1 VLLHCLV
8 ERLSRPSDEKSGGDR
23 RREIAKAVDEDRV
36 SWAIG
41 LDIV

>member
-1 VLLHCLV
+1 LLLHCLV
-8 ERLSRPSDEKSGGDR
+8 KRLSRPSDEKSGGDG
-23 RREIAKAVDEDRV
+23 RREIAKAIDEDRV